1 MRLGTVTGSSLI
13 KKVGFLGS
21 QASQGT
27 LRIEFYDTTLDFQKV
42 PYQILRGLVTAKV
55 PKGALNHP
63 STHIQGAVN
72 TWQIRRKRK

>member
-1 MRLGTVTGSSLI
+1 LEEETRMRLGTVTGSSLI

-42 PYQILRGLVTAKV
+42 PYQILRGLVTAKD
-55 PKGALNHP
+55 KSAYYFK
-63 STHIQGAVN
+63 HIYGKFDYKE
-72 TWQIRRKRK
+72 I